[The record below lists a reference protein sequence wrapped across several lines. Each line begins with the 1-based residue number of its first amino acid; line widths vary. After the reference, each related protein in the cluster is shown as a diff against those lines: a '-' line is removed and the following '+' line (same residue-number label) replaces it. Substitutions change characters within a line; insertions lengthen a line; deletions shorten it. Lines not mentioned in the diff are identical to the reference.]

1 MCSAIHDGSGRGN
14 SADPADTNR
23 GKDAAMKFTFL
34 VAPLALVLAATPAL
48 GSESDITAIGRAWHG
63 LQIAGP
69 DAFGRY
75 ALRVDITDLNPASA
89 PGWTAMARRVA
100 MGTALL
106 CDAAVPQ
113 PYAGYFHR
121 ESRDCRDESN
131 AIASAQMLRAR
142 DLARAGERVTLL
154 DIRR

>member
-1 MCSAIHDGSGRGN
+1 MGR
-14 SADPADTNR
+14 
-23 GKDAAMKFTFL
+23 
-34 VAPLALVLAATPAL
+34 VLAVIIWIITLLSVLLFVSGKWWFPAAISEHAPAL
-48 GSESDITAIGRAWHG
+48 DRQRCAGEGRVW
-63 LQIAGP
+63 
-69 DAFGRY
+69 
-75 ALRVDITDLNPASA
+75 